1 MGRGATPNNQK
12 GNQIQMSETKQI
24 FIPVPV
30 PGVAGT
36 MVQSHIDKL
45 SDLGMYGSR
54 SIRVWA
60 SRFDWGS
67 QPEAKGLFPEEGKGT
82 KLWQHTALVGQE
94 NAPEKQDYV
103 FLVWG
108 PDKLAHIQLTATGD
122 KAGFSHPSF
131 NIYSQAAARLYQDY
145 LPLFQQWGGV
155 PMIEWKPV
163 GKAEALRINVSE
175 GTSSPIP
182 LAHWLDEAKTTHTFP
197 SNMALRFNPA
207 TGVIEAFLIAD
218 FVREF
223 GNPAQYYATNP
234 LSMLHTAIAVPNIVP
249 ATLPRTPAPA
259 VDSIIADRTINA
271 DSGMYITS
279 EGELITRVEDERGER
294 QALAT
299 GFVFH
304 TLSGKFGDGAGS
316 WAGNYPDA
324 STCLRALEILRPEIL
339 AQGGKDIRIQTYD
352 VAQVQ
357 GQPVIRCKG
366 PDGEPREF
374 NIHNTITAIAGKILL
389 RKGELVYAWGPTVAD
404 MVKTAFGGG

>member
-175 GTSSPIP
+175 GTSSLIP
-182 LAHWLDEAKTTHTFP
+182 DTWKRYRYSASAAYSTTA
-197 SNMALRFNPA
+197 SAARQ
-207 TGVIEAFLIAD
+207 D
-218 FVREF
+218 
-223 GNPAQYYATNP
+223 GNHANRKSEVLWMSPHCLTPDQG
-234 LSMLHTAIAVPNIVP
+234 
-249 ATLPRTPAPA
+249 TLW
-259 VDSIIADRTINA
+259 
-271 DSGMYITS
+271 
-279 EGELITRVEDERGER
+279 E
-294 QALAT
+294 
-299 GFVFH
+299 
-304 TLSGKFGDGAGS
+304 TL
-316 WAGNYPDA
+316 
-324 STCLRALEILRPEIL
+324 
-339 AQGGKDIRIQTYD
+339 
-352 VAQVQ
+352 
-357 GQPVIRCKG
+357 
-366 PDGEPREF
+366 
-374 NIHNTITAIAGKILL
+374 
-389 RKGELVYAWGPTVAD
+389 
-404 MVKTAFGGG
+404 

>member
-1 MGRGATPNNQK
+1 
-12 GNQIQMSETKQI
+12 MSETKQI

-36 MVQSHIDKL
+36 MVQSHIEKL

-60 SRFDWGS
+60 SRYDWGS
-67 QPEAKGLFPEEGKGT
+67 QPGAKGLFPEEGKGV

-94 NAPEKQDYV
+94 NAPEKQEYV
-103 FLVWG
+103 FLAPKAV
-108 PDKLAHIQLTATGD
+108 AIQLIDTGSR
-122 KAGFSHPSF
+122 KAFSHPSF
-131 NIYSQAAARLYQDY
+131 EIYSQAAARLYRDY

-155 PMIEWKPV
+155 PMIGWNPV
-163 GKAEALRINVSE
+163 NKAEALRINVSE

-207 TGVIEAFLIAD
+207 TGVVEAFLLED
-218 FVREF
+218 FVKEF
-223 GNPAQYYATNP
+223 GNPAQYYTQMAPNTAGASGVLLPSGP
-234 LSMLHTAIAVPNIVP
+234 LQI
-249 ATLPRTPAPA
+249 PRTPAPA
-259 VDSIIADRTINA
+259 VVPAVSNLTINA
-271 DSGMYITS
+271 DSGMYIS
-279 EGELITRVEDERGER
+279 PDGELHTRVEDEKGQP
-294 QALAT
+294 QAVAT
-299 GFVFH
+299 GFMFQSK
-304 TLSGKFGDGAGS
+304 SGGFGDGGS
-316 WAGNYPDA
+316 WAGNYPDN
-324 STCLRALEILRPEIL
+324 STCIRVLEVLRPEIL
-339 AQGGKDIRIQTYD
+339 AQGGRDPRVSAYVTS
-352 VAQVQ
+352 QVQ
-357 GQPVIRCKG
+357 AQPAIRCIG

>member
-1 MGRGATPNNQK
+1 
-12 GNQIQMSETKQI
+12 
-24 FIPVPV
+24 
-30 PGVAGT
+30 
-36 MVQSHIDKL
+36 
-45 SDLGMYGSR
+45 
-54 SIRVWA
+54 
-60 SRFDWGS
+60 
-67 QPEAKGLFPEEGKGT
+67 
-82 KLWQHTALVGQE
+82 
-94 NAPEKQDYV
+94 
-103 FLVWG
+103 
-108 PDKLAHIQLTATGD
+108 
-122 KAGFSHPSF
+122 
-131 NIYSQAAARLYQDY
+131 
-145 LPLFQQWGGV
+145 
-155 PMIEWKPV
+155 
-163 GKAEALRINVSE
+163 
-175 GTSSPIP
+175 
-182 LAHWLDEAKTTHTFP
+182 
-197 SNMALRFNPA
+197 
-207 TGVIEAFLIAD
+207 
-218 FVREF
+218 
-223 GNPAQYYATNP
+223 
-234 LSMLHTAIAVPNIVP
+234 MLHTAIAVPNIVP